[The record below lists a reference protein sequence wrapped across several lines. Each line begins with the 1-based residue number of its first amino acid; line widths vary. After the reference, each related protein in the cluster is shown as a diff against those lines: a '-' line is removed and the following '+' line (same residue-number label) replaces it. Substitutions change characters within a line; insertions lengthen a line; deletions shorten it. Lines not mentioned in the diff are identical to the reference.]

1 MPKLVCDFD
10 TVKSV
15 GKNLSTT
22 AGEMKESLTGY
33 ESNIEGDLKDWNS
46 PAKNS
51 FITVNKTQI
60 ATSQA
65 DAEIANKLGEFILK
79 AAESIEALD
88 EGLASKIKI

>member
-10 TVKSV
+10 TVKGA

-51 FITVNKTQI
+51 FISVNKTQI

-65 DAEIANKLGEFILK
+65 DAEIANKLGEFIVK

>member
-1 MPKLVCDFD
+1 MPKFVCDFD
-10 TVKSV
+10 TVKTA

-51 FITVNKTQI
+51 FIT
-60 ATSQA
+60 
-65 DAEIANKLGEFILK
+65 L
-79 AAESIEALD
+79 
-88 EGLASKIKI
+88 